1 MNARPGTEPRP
12 QGSGAQGGFCTQR
25 YTEDVIRWLLP
36 WSAVLAATAQ
46 TVSTPPSV
54 PYVRVHGDSTITAR
68 PDRVQLDVGVISQG
82 PTSEAAAAANATQS
96 HAVIDTLRQM
106 LPSANIQTVNFSVN
120 PNYEYPKDG
129 SPPSIRSYTAN
140 NTVRLALDD
149 LSQLPKLVD
158 AATKAGASNVNR
170 LNFMLRDESKARA
183 EALGK
188 AADQARAGAVALA
201 DRLHVKL
208 GRLLRVEE
216 EQPVIVSPGRQVEL
230 AAAGGAG
237 PAAAP
242 PIEPGNIEVH
252 ASVSLTF
259 EVAQ

>member
-1 MNARPGTEPRP
+1 M
-12 QGSGAQGGFCTQR
+12 
-25 YTEDVIRWLLP
+25 IRWL
-36 WSAVLAATAQ
+36 VLAAAALPAVAQ
-46 TVSTPPSV
+46 NGSTPPSV
-54 PYVRVHGDSTITAR
+54 PYVRVHGDATISAR
-68 PDRVQLDVGVISQG
+68 PDRVQLDVGVISQAA
-82 PTSEAAAAANATQS
+82 TSEAAATLNASQS
-96 HAVIDTLRQM
+96 KTVVDALHRM

-149 LSQLPKLVD
+149 LNELRKLVD

-170 LNFMLRDESKARA
+170 LNFTLRDESKARA

-188 AADQARAGAVALA
+188 AADQARAAAAALA

-230 AAAGGAG
+230 AAAVKAG
-237 PAAAP
+237 NTAAE
-242 PIEPGNIEVH
+242 PIEPGSIEVH
-252 ASVSLTF
+252 ASISLTF
-259 EVAQ
+259 EVTQ

>member
-1 MNARPGTEPRP
+1 M
-12 QGSGAQGGFCTQR
+12 
-25 YTEDVIRWLLP
+25 IRWFLLYLT
-36 WSAVLAATAQ
+36 VIAAPAQ
-46 TVSTPPSV
+46 TISVPPSV
-54 PYVRVHGDSTITAR
+54 PYVRVHGDAVISAR

-82 PTSEAAAAANATQS
+82 PTSEAASAVNATRS
-96 HAVIDTLRQM
+96 KTVIDTLRGL

-140 NTVRLALDD
+140 NTVRLELDD

-188 AADQARAGAVALA
+188 AADQARSGAVALA

-230 AAAGGAG
+230 AMAARAGAG
-237 PAAAP
+237 AAP

>member
-1 MNARPGTEPRP
+1 MLCIA
-12 QGSGAQGGFCTQR
+12 
-25 YTEDVIRWLLP
+25 
-36 WSAVLAATAQ
+36 AVAATAQ
-46 TVSTPPSV
+46 TAPAPAV
-54 PYVRVHGDSTITAR
+54 PFVRVHGDATISAR
-68 PDRVQLDVGVISQG
+68 PDRVQLDVGVITQG
-82 PTSEAAAAANATQS
+82 ATSEAAAELNATQS
-96 HAVIDTLRQM
+96 HSVVDTLRRL
-106 LPSANIQTVNFSVN
+106 LPTANIQTVNFSVN

-129 SPPSIRSYTAN
+129 SPPTIRSYTAN

-149 LSQLPKLVD
+149 LSQLPKLID

-170 LNFMLRDESKARA
+170 LNFMLRDESKSRA

-188 AADQARAGAVALA
+188 AADQARAGAMALA

-230 AAAGGAG
+230 AAAARAGAS
-237 PAAAP
+237 AAP
-242 PIEPGNIEVH
+242 PIEPGSIEVH

-259 EVAQ
+259 EVTQ